1 MGLDLFDLS
10 GKIGVV
16 TGGARGIGRAIAE
29 GLAQAGAD
37 VVVADIDIDGA
48 QKSCR
53 QIEKL
58 GVRAKAVR
66 CDVSRSDHPDEL
78 VRAAMEEFGHL
89 DILVNNAGISGS
101 AKPIV
106 DMPDDEWNR
115 TLDVNLSGIFYC
127 SRAAAR
133 EMIKQK
139 RGKIINILSIAAFQP
154 VRHSADYCA
163 SKGGGLLLTKVLA
176 LELIRH
182 NIYVNAICP
191 GAFDTKL
198 APALKESVNKNIH
211 NLIPIGRMADVE
223 EIKGLAVFLASPAS
237 NYLVGSAIPID
248 GGGSIRG

>member
-115 TLDVNLSGIFYC
+115 TLDVNLSGIYYC

-139 RGKIINILSIAAFQP
+139 RGKIINILSIAAFSP
-154 VRHSADYCA
+154 YATARITV
-163 SKGGGLLLTKVLA
+163 
-176 LELIRH
+176 
-182 NIYVNAICP
+182 
-191 GAFDTKL
+191 
-198 APALKESVNKNIH
+198 PARAA
-211 NLIPIGRMADVE
+211 GCC
-223 EIKGLAVFLASPAS
+223 
-237 NYLVGSAIPID
+237 
-248 GGGSIRG
+248 

>member
-29 GLAQAGAD
+29 GLAEAGASL
-37 VVVADIDIDGA
+37 VVADIEVDGA
-48 QKSCR
+48 RDTCR

-58 GVRAKAVR
+58 GVRAKAVS
-66 CDVSRSDHPDEL
+66 CDVSRSDHACET

-106 DMPDDEWNR
+106 DMPDDEWHR

-127 SRAAAR
+127 FRAAAR

-139 RGKIINILSIAAFQP
+139 NGKIINILSIGAFQP

-176 LELIRH
+176 LELIQH
-182 NIYVNAICP
+182 NIHVNAMCP
-191 GAFDTKL
+191 GAFDTNL
-198 APALKESVNKNIH
+198 APALKESVIKHIK
-211 NLIPIGRMADVE
+211 NLIPIGRIADVK
-223 EIKGLAVFLASPAS
+223 EIKGLAVFLASAAS
-237 NYLVGSAIPID
+237 DYLVGSAISID